1 MDRFEASPLLRKPT
15 EGQDIVADYQSLGM
29 TLERHPL
36 HLLRHRLDRYQY
48 RQAGRLSDLVSG
60 SNVNVAGLVIT
71 KQRPGTASGVT
82 FVTLEDETGHIN
94 LIIWKQV
101 AENFRSAL
109 LNARLMG
116 IRGELQIEG
125 EVLHVIA
132 RHLVDHTEMLGNLL
146 VTSRDFR

>member
-1 MDRFEASPLLRKPT
+1 MPRTERF
-15 EGQDIVADYQSLGM
+15 
-29 TLERHPL
+29 
-36 HLLRHRLDRYQY
+36 
-48 RQAGRLSDLVSG
+48 LSDLVSG
-60 SNVNVAGLVIT
+60 SKVNVAGLVIT

-94 LIIWKQV
+94 LIVWKQV
-101 AENFRSAL
+101 AENFRAAL

-132 RHLVDHTEMLGNLL
+132 RHLIDHTEMLGNLL